1 MRLPFAVRSFVLAA
15 LVAGFATA
23 ASAGVAQMMPP
34 GVPEDL
40 DALAS
45 QPATHMG
52 YTFDRSQLQ
61 AAAGLLEQGGMAAD
75 RAALALDSISF
86 DTYRFK
92 EPAFYTPEA
101 MAAIV
106 GAYHRAGWK
115 HLVEAG
121 VSPAASAEPHSQLTD
136 VWLHFRGSDIDH
148 ITVLIRGPKDMNLIQ
163 VAGELRPLD
172 LLHLS
177 GHFGIPKVDPNAVMV
192 PAPDGR

>member
-1 MRLPFAVRSFVLAA
+1 MRLPFAARSLALAA
-15 LVAGFATA
+15 LSASLATT
-23 ASAGVAQMMPP
+23 ASAGVAQTMPP

-40 DALAS
+40 DALAN
-45 QPATHMG
+45 QPASHMG
-52 YTFDRSQLQ
+52 YTFDRSEIQQ
-61 AAAGLLEQGGMAAD
+61 AEQMLESGGLPAD

-101 MAAIV
+101 MAALV
-106 GAYHRAGWK
+106 DAYNRAGWK

-121 VSPAASAEPHSQLTD
+121 VGPAQSAQPHSQLTD
-136 VWLHFRGSDIDH
+136 LWLHFRGADIDH
-148 ITVLIRGPKDMNLIQ
+148 VTVLIRGPKDMNLIQ
-163 VAGELRPLD
+163 VAGDMRPLD

-192 PAPDGR
+192 PAPNGR